1 MSNRHFDGNVGV
13 FTHRDRIV
21 FFDFL
26 FACNFP

>member
-1 MSNRHFDGNVGV
+1 MSNCHFGGNVDG